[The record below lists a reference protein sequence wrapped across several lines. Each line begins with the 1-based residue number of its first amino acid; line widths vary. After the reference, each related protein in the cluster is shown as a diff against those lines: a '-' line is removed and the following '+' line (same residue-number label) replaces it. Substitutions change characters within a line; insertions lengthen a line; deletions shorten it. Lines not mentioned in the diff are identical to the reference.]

1 MNKNAQSV
9 IWLEIKNDL
18 ELKIINGTYKS
29 AGRMPSIS
37 ELTEIYSC
45 GDSTAQKVLESL
57 CAEGLLTKK
66 RGIGYFV
73 KPLCREKLI
82 NKHMEALENRI
93 MRLIKEAHLLEVDRG
108 TLEELIDKHISF
120 NYSQ

>member
-1 MNKNAQSV
+1 MNKSAQSV
-9 IWLEIKNDL
+9 IWLEIKSDL
-18 ELKIINGTYKS
+18 ELKIINGTYKI

-37 ELTEIYSC
+37 ELTELYSC

-57 CAEGLLTKK
+57 YAEGLLTKK

-82 NKHMEALENRI
+82 EKHMEALEN
-93 MRLIKEAHLLEVDRG
+93 LIAKLVKEAHALGIDKK
-108 TLEELIDKHISF
+108 TLIDLTDKQIHST
-120 NYSQ
+120 YSP

>member
-1 MNKNAQSV
+1 MSRSEQSV

-18 ELKIINGTYKS
+18 ELKIINGTYKI

-37 ELTEIYSC
+37 ELTELYSC
-45 GDSTAQKVLESL
+45 GDSTAQKILESL
-57 CAEGLLTKK
+57 YAEGLLTKK

-82 NKHMEALENRI
+82 EKHMKALES
-93 MRLIKEAHLLEVDRG
+93 LVTKLVEEAH
-108 TLEELIDKHISF
+108 TLGIDKNTLIELIDKQI
-120 NYSQ
+120 YSTYSP

>member
-9 IWLEIKNDL
+9 IWLDIKNDL

-57 CAEGLLTKK
+57 YIEGLLTKK
-66 RGIGYFV
+66 RGIGYFL
-73 KPLCREKLI
+73 KPLCRDKLVT
-82 NKHMEALENRI
+82 KHMEMLEKDIEKIVRKASMLN
-93 MRLIKEAHLLEVDRG
+93 VDG
-108 TLEELIDKHISF
+108 GILVSLIDKYSSF
-120 NYSQ
+120 C

>member
-9 IWLEIKNDL
+9 IWLDIKNDL
-18 ELKIINGTYKS
+18 EIKIINGTYKS

-57 CAEGLLTKK
+57 CTEGFLTKK
-66 RGIGYFV
+66 RGIGYFL
-73 KPLCREKLI
+73 KPLCRDKLVS
-82 NKHMEALENRI
+82 KHMAMLEKRI
-93 MRLIKEAHLLEVDRG
+93 ENMIKEAHALNMDKG
-108 TLEELIDKHISF
+108 TLISLVDKYTCSV
-120 NYSQ
+120 YSR

>member
-9 IWLEIKNDL
+9 IWLDIKNDL
-18 ELKIINGTYKS
+18 EIKIINGTYKS

-66 RGIGYFV
+66 RGIGYFL
-73 KPLCREKLI
+73 KPLCRDKLVS
-82 NKHMEALENRI
+82 KHMAMLEKRI
-93 MRLIKEAHLLEVDRG
+93 ENMIKEAHALNMDKG
-108 TLEELIDKHISF
+108 TLISLIDKYTCSV
-120 NYSQ
+120 YSR